1 MLEPV
6 ATGSSTD
13 ETVAESPPVANLAP
27 LLDHI
32 AAELA
37 EEYIRL
43 MEAAAAE
50 SKGVDR

>member
-6 ATGSSTD
+6 ATGSATD
-13 ETVAESPPVANLAP
+13 ESVAESATIANLAP

-32 AAELA
+32 AAGLA

-43 MEAAAAE
+43 MEATAAE
-50 SKGVDR
+50 SDRIDR